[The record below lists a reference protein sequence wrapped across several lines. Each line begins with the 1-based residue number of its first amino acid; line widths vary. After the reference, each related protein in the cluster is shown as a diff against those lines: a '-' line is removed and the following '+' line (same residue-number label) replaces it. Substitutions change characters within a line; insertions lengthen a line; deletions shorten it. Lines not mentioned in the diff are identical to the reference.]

1 MLKAHK
7 NQVLVH
13 DDNWLPLLNHS
24 EETKDQDGGCKLKL
38 QGQRDLD
45 RIAGQVAAANKNH

>member
-45 RIAGQVAAANKNH
+45 RIAGQVAAANKKH